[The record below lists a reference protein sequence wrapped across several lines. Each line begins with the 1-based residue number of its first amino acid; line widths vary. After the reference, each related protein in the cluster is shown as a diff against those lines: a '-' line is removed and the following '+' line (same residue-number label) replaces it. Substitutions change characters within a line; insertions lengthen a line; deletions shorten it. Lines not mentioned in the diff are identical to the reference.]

1 MNIFGFSDQWIDYMS
16 FAKNSTELAIL
27 LISVL
32 LIASLLLYCRIKV
45 NSSKW
50 LVGLLSSVRRPK
62 LRESFHLF
70 FKSAYRYLV
79 VLNPLYITLI
89 SVALY
94 LS

>member
-16 FAKNSTELAIL
+16 FAKNSTEAIL

-32 LIASLLLYCRIKV
+32 LIASLPLYCRIKV
-45 NSSKW
+45 NTSKW